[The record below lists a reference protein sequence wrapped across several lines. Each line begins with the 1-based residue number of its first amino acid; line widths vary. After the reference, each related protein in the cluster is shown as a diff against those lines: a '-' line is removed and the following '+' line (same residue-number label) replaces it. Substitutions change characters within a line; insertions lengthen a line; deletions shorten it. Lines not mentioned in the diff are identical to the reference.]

1 MQQIELTQD
10 HVVKIMKVYDD
21 CEKELKAEVDRDE
34 FNFLVGKTGGI
45 VFVLNTL
52 GIYID
57 GINWDG
63 GANDAQ
69 NNEASGS

>member
-10 HVVKIMKVYDD
+10 HVVKIMLTYDQ
-21 CEKELKAEVDRDE
+21 LKNLEDE
-34 FNFLVGKTGGI
+34 SNFNRGAMQGIQLV
-45 VFVLNTL
+45 LDAL

-69 NNEASGS
+69 NNEASRS